1 MQAHGRDPS
10 ATTGA
15 AALSAPQPPATQPPA
30 PQQPTGPDQA
40 PCRTTVLEPGQ
51 VLALAGRL
59 DVSAAADVRM
69 TLVEAV
75 AAGSGPLV
83 LDLAGL
89 DALDATGLGV
99 LVGGHRR
106 AQRAGRVLV
115 LRDVTPAVARLLFLT
130 RLDKVLRTTR
140 TPALV

>member
-1 MQAHGRDPS
+1 MSVHGARES
-10 ATTGA
+10 A
-15 AALSAPQPPATQPPA
+15 ATAEPVPL
-30 PQQPTGPDQA
+30 PRGSVPHG
-40 PCRTTVLEPGQ
+40 PCRTTVREPGL

-59 DVSAAADVRM
+59 DVSAAADVRLA
-69 TLVEAV
+69 LVDAV
-75 AAGSGPLV
+75 TAGSGPLV
-83 LDLAGL
+83 VDLSGL

-99 LVGGHRR
+99 LVGAHRR

-130 RLDKVLRTTR
+130 RLDKVLQTTR